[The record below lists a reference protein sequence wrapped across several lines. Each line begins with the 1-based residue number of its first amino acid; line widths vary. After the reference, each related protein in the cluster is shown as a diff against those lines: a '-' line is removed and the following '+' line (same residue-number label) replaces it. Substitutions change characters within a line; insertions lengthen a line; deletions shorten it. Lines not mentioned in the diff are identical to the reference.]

1 MKMYWILFLVNFVS
15 ESNIYKQ
22 PIVISNFL
30 FMSFQSLHDILPT
43 IAEAETRAITLLL
56 NDNEFNL
63 PAGSYLFVE
72 MFCNEKNCD
81 CRRVIFSVFNDN
93 QKIAL
98 ANIGY
103 GWESEAFYK
112 KWNRSNDKPM
122 ARKMMKPSLNELS
135 PQSDYA
141 RKILG
146 MFNKVLLPSTSYLAR
161 VKAHYILFRKE
172 I

>member
-1 MKMYWILFLVNFVS
+1 
-15 ESNIYKQ
+15 
-22 PIVISNFL
+22 
-30 FMSFQSLHDILPT
+30 MSFQSLHNILPLL
-43 IAEAETRAITLLL
+43 AEAETRSIILLS
-56 NDNEFNL
+56 NENEFDL
-63 PAGSYLFVE
+63 PAGNYSFIE

-103 GWESEAFYK
+103 GWESESFYK
-112 KWNRSNDKPM
+112 KWNRSNDKTM
-122 ARKMMKPSLNELS
+122 ARQMMKPSLSEMT
-135 PQSDYA
+135 PQSEYA
-141 RKILG
+141 RKILI

-161 VKAHYILFRKE
+161 VKAHYLLFRKE

>member
-1 MKMYWILFLVNFVS
+1 
-15 ESNIYKQ
+15 
-22 PIVISNFL
+22 
-30 FMSFQSLHDILPT
+30 MSFQSLHNILPLL
-43 IAEAETRAITLLL
+43 AEAETRSIILVS
-56 NDNEFNL
+56 NENEFDL
-63 PAGSYLFVE
+63 PAGNYSFIE

-103 GWESEAFYK
+103 GWESESFYK
-112 KWNRSNDKPM
+112 KWNRNNDKTM
-122 ARKMMKPSLNELS
+122 ARQMMKPSLNEMTQ
-135 PQSDYA
+135 QSEYA
-141 RKILG
+141 RKILI

-161 VKAHYILFRKE
+161 VKAHYLLFRKE